1 MRVFK
6 LRYVLSVGLL
16 FLIWYC
22 WPVRQGKQHGLSKVL
37 ENSQDYY
44 DYDTEGEQ
52 RSSSS
57 FTSPSR
63 SAASSIYS
71 APEDL
76 TKPITE
82 PIPSKNLTSDDIA
95 TEVEE
100 FLAENKIRKDT
111 IAKECRSFVSESKS
125 TGGYRRIIAK
135 TMQARKPRAQMFT
148 IDPRRSFAWCRT
160 PKVATTTWA
169 RIMLQL
175 YGVKKFGH
183 YHSQMKRTEKRFIS
197 HWNKKKA
204 VSSLVNKQR
213 KYTSLLLARHPVDR
227 LFSAFRDKILRK
239 SIIVKN
245 LNGGKKKPTFAKF
258 LTFIAMNSPTTY
270 NRHWKPNWVLCNPCR
285 YKYDYIVKMETFSR
299 DSGSVLR
306 QIGAGD
312 LADVNHLNG
321 RGKSNRTA
329 VNYEMLLKNVP
340 AHILEKVLDIYHLD
354 FVMFGYDKTD
364 LEAILETKK
373 ALKLEVEKEEV

>member
-1 MRVFK
+1 VYQ
-6 LRYVLSVGLL
+6 LRSLALSAVLL
-16 FLIWYC
+16 FLLWHF
-22 WPVRQGKQHGLSKVL
+22 WPTTTVTTKNSKKVL
-37 ENSQDYY
+37 ENTEQSGENYEYY
-44 DYDTEGEQ
+44 KDREQ

-57 FTSPSR
+57 FTSQSK
-63 SAASSIYS
+63 SVSSVLDK
-71 APEDL
+71 EDL
-76 TKPITE
+76 PKPVTE
-82 PIPSKNLTSDDIA
+82 SIQSANLTSDDIA

-100 FLAENKIRKDT
+100 FLLENKLRKDT
-111 IAKECRSFVSESKS
+111 IVKECANFVSESKR

-135 TMQARKPRAQMFT
+135 TMLARKPRAQMFT

-169 RIMLQL
+169 RILLQL

-270 NRHWKPNWVLCNPCR
+270 NRHWKPNWVICNPCR

-321 RGKSNRTA
+321 RGKSSRA
-329 VNYEMLLKNVP
+329 KVNYELLLKNVP
-340 AHILEKVLDIYHLD
+340 PHILEKILDIYHLD
-354 FVMFGYDKTD
+354 FIMFGYDKQD
-364 LEAILETKK
+364 LEDILKAKK
-373 ALKLEVEKEEV
+373 TQLEIEKSAE